1 MQRVIGAVLIITATS
16 GAGYLYGADLKRYL
30 DKMLYLRY
38 IVGLIR
44 GEMAYTGAPLSV
56 IFRSFGGRVREPCAS
71 WLKNVA
77 SEIDQREES
86 AFARIWNRGIDRWL
100 KDLNL
105 KSTHSIFLKELGTF
119 LGQSDRDTLDRSLT
133 MYLNRMDLEIEK
145 LREGLATKRKIS
157 RCLGVM
163 SGIFLVVVLL

>member
-1 MQRVIGAVLIITATS
+1 MAEKCGFGDRSEGGVCICK
-16 GAGYLYGADLKRYL
+16 DL
-30 DKMLYLRY
+30 
-38 IVGLIR
+38 
-44 GEMAYTGAPLSV
+44 E
-56 IFRSFGGRVREPCAS
+56 
-71 WLKNVA
+71 
-77 SEIDQREES
+77 Q
-86 AFARIWNRGIDRWL
+86 GIDRWL